1 MGNHVACRNK
11 LGCLLRGL
19 HRASGVEKLHGKFP
33 TSLYQKNSFP
43 DKRKQR
49 LSVALAQFWPFFC
62 SLAAGSCCNSSDFS
76 EEARVSLDFH
86 GFPAGFD
93 LRRDILSKEKMDV
106 TEEIDMSVGMI
117 ILGVA
122 GLLVLFGVGQRVLD
136 KMRLTDRQALL
147 FIALI
152 LALGFVPEI
161 PLGGNVWVNLGG
173 AVVPLILCVYLF
185 VKAGSAKEK
194 VRSVVAAILTG
205 AAIYAMG
212 RLLPDEPETMFMDPN
227 YLYGIAAGV
236 IAYVLGRSRR
246 CAFIA
251 GVTGMLLAN
260 IANAVAVSAAG
271 VDQRLVLGGAGV
283 YDAVVISGFLAVLL
297 AELVGELIERA
308 TRGKKRPQKEFVGGE
323 FVDRRHDG

>member
-1 MGNHVACRNK
+1 
-11 LGCLLRGL
+11 
-19 HRASGVEKLHGKFP
+19 
-33 TSLYQKNSFP
+33 
-43 DKRKQR
+43 
-49 LSVALAQFWPFFC
+49 
-62 SLAAGSCCNSSDFS
+62 
-76 EEARVSLDFH
+76 
-86 GFPAGFD
+86 
-93 LRRDILSKEKMDV
+93 
-106 TEEIDMSVGMI
+106 MSVGMI

-260 IANAVAVSAAG
+260 LANAVAVSAAG